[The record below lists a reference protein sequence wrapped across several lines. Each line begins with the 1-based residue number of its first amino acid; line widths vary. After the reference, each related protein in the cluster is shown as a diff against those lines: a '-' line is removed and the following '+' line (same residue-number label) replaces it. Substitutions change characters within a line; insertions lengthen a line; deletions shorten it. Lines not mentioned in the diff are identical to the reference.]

1 MKHVKRS
8 ASRLA
13 GLLLLAVVA
22 LLPLLALLPFR
33 AAAQYP
39 FERYPAVQYQSS
51 GPWQLA
57 KPAAAP
63 PRATATTTL
72 QAGTQSYHLRV
83 FNQRIPSDTFY
94 VALSAGGATRQFLEP
109 WYLLPES
116 LVQPVRAAD
125 INGDGLT
132 DLKLV
137 INAVGGGGVRGLVRL
152 IYLFGQPGGG
162 FAKVSFLSF
171 HDGPERDFDGDGNCE
186 MVVRELVS
194 YRGHSYWS
202 FNVFRYA
209 DGRLVNVS
217 PRYGY
222 PVLIQFLNKP
232 NYQVAGKITPREA
245 QRFLLRQP
253 REMHAVEKL

>member
-1 MKHVKRS
+1 MKRS
-8 ASRLA
+8 LSRLP

-39 FERYPAVQYQSS
+39 FERYPAVRYQAS

-57 KPAAAP
+57 KSAATP
-63 PRATATTTL
+63 PRAAATATV
-72 QAGTQSYHLRV
+72 QAGATSYRLRV
-83 FNQRIPSDTFY
+83 FNERSPSDTFY
-94 VALSAGGATRQFLEP
+94 VALSTDGITRQFLEP

-152 IYLFGQPGGG
+152 VYLFGQPGGG

-202 FNVFRYA
+202 FNVFHYA
-209 DGRLVNVS
+209 GGRLVNVS
-217 PRYGY
+217 PKYGY

-232 NYQVAGKITPREA
+232 NYQVTTHITPREA
-245 QRFLLRQP
+245 QRFLLKQP
-253 REMHAVEKL
+253 REYDRRNESS

>member
-1 MKHVKRS
+1 MKRS
-8 ASRLA
+8 LSRLA

-39 FERYPAVQYQSS
+39 FERFPAVQYQSL

-57 KPAAAP
+57 GSAAKP
-63 PRATATTTL
+63 PRATATATL
-72 QAGTQSYHLRV
+72 RAGAAFYHLRV
-83 FNQRIPSDTFY
+83 FNERIPSDTFY
-94 VALSAGGATRQFLEP
+94 VALSADGVTRQFLEP

-116 LVQPVRAAD
+116 FAQPVRAAD
-125 INGDGLT
+125 INGDGLI

-137 INAVGGGGVRGLVRL
+137 INAAGGGGVRGLVRL
-152 IYLFGQPGGG
+152 VYLFGRPGGE

-202 FNVFRYA
+202 FNVFRYQG
-209 DGRLVNVS
+209 GRLVNVS

-222 PVLIQFLNKP
+222 PILIQFLNKP
-232 NYQVAGKITPREA
+232 NYQVSPRITSREA
-245 QRFLLRQP
+245 QQFLLRQP
-253 REMHAVEKL
+253 REMDESGKG